1 MLFTPSRK
9 KIKYFTSLNL
19 FYTRT
24 SVVIIDNVHLA
35 ADEASDE
42 SSNLSKFRI
51 SAVLYAISAPV
62 QFCTT

>member
-9 KIKYFTSLNL
+9 KNKYFGSLNL
-19 FYTRT
+19 FYNRI

-35 ADEASDE
+35 TDETSTPDE
-42 SSNLSKFRI
+42 SSNLSKFLL
-51 SAVLYAISAPV
+51 SAIRAPV